1 MVLTYRK
8 SQSDSRPALIDETS
22 SKYTVSLHK
31 NIEEKQGTNEDGS
44 TYTYFEYDEAVLTKV
59 EYMMY
64 QESVE
69 NQLAIAELAEA
80 IFTE

>member
-1 MVLTYRK
+1 MVPIYK
-8 SQSDSRPALIDETS
+8 KAQSDTRPEVLDTTS
-22 SKYTVSLHK
+22 SKYTVSMRK

-44 TYTYFEYDEAVLTKV
+44 TYTYFEYDEAVLTNV

-64 QESVE
+64 NESIE

-80 IFTE
+80 IFSE